1 MNREARP
8 SDILLAV
15 ALLAG
20 CGAGKPPEN
29 APATPTVTAADD
41 APPRSADL
49 GACALESGERIED
62 CQVAYRTLGT
72 LDATK
77 SNVVL
82 VPTWFT
88 GTTKAL
94 VGMVPGFV
102 DTKRYYVVLVD
113 SLGNGVSSSPSNSK
127 RQPRLAFPKFTIH
140 DMVESQK
147 RLLEEVLG
155 IHHLRAVMGISMGG
169 MQAFDWAVTHPD
181 FMDGFVSIV
190 GSPQL
195 SSNDLL
201 LWTSEIHALESDVAY
216 RSGSYEGR
224 PVLRTVLDIH
234 QLALTTP
241 SYRSKETSREAF
253 PKWLATEEADASFD
267 WNDRHRQ
274 LDAMLAH
281 DVARGAS
288 MAVAASRVKAKALV
302 VVSERDQ
309 MVNPESSKAFA
320 KLLPSQLVVLDTPCG
335 HLALGCEGAKVADAV
350 KSFLPTLGR

>member
-1 MNREARP
+1 MRAR
-8 SDILLAV
+8 SLLLAGL
-15 ALLAG
+15 LLAG
-20 CGAGKPPEN
+20 CGGGKPSES

-41 APPRSADL
+41 APPRFADL
-49 GACALESGERIED
+49 GSCALESGERIED
-62 CQVAYRTLGT
+62 CRVAYRTLGT

-77 SNVVL
+77 SNVIL

-88 GTTKAL
+88 GTTKGL

-113 SLGNGVSSSPSNSK
+113 SLGNGVSSSPSISK
-127 RQPRLAFPKFTIH
+127 KQPRLAFPKFTVH

-155 IHHLRAVMGISMGG
+155 VHHVRAVMGISMGG
-169 MQAFDWAVTHPD
+169 MQAFDWAVSHPD
-181 FMDGFVSIV
+181 FMDGIVSIV

-201 LWTSEIHALESDVAY
+201 LWTSELHALESDAAY
-216 RSGSYEGR
+216 RNGDYEGM
-224 PVLRTVLDIH
+224 PVLRAVLDIH

-281 DVARGAS
+281 DVARGTTL
-288 MAVAASRVKAKALV
+288 AAAAAKVKAKALV

-309 MVNPESSKAFA
+309 MVNPESAKAFA
-320 KLLPSQLVVLDTPCG
+320 KLLSAQLVVLDTPCG
-335 HLALGCEGAKVADAV
+335 HLALGCEGAKAADAV